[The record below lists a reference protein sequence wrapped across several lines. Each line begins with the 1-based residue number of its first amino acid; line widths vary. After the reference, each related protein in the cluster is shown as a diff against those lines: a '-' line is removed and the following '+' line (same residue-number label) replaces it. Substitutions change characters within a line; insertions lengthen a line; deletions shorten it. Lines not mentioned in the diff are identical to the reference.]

1 MPSGT
6 YTTGNL
12 NFSFD
17 TSASPLLSTS
27 ASSNAFFRPLSLNN
41 FNAINSLLTDKK
53 FGSLMGNSSNIVNFS
68 AASSVISIFESNRP
82 NIGAEVLYS
91 QDLNSV
97 NIYLSPNFHLRN
109 QNFQSTTI
117 FHELLHQSNLIE
129 TWENSL
135 LSQIKS
141 TALGQGYFSIVSS
154 LVPNFMIAQGGP
166 EIPANAA
173 DSVVK
178 AALEHALIG
187 ELTKEFGAINNIA
200 FNLTNYANTFS
211 NVHYFIRDTLVTIN
225 QYNNIQGVTPVATQA
240 QILSAFGLSLPAGIS
255 FSQYVNSTQVITD
268 WLNAGGLNPIALN
281 TASGLSFSD
290 SSGQP
295 TLVDVNG
302 ALNGGCFFAG
312 TMIEMADG
320 SQKPIEDIRP
330 EDMVMSF
337 DKDGRKVAG
346 RVTRTMTNESKIIL
360 DFHGTFVTPG
370 HVYYCAGGKFE
381 GGFAPLIDILRDD
394 GVVQHEDNT
403 LIRAATGCK
412 VGSEL
417 DAEIWVLGIE
427 ADANGVYHEKIRKK
441 LRLGTRFIIPDGSSI
456 SIAEDLAKI
465 GMRARADGFVEHIVT
480 GQKALYQ
487 WPVGGQMP
495 PNPEDYVL
503 QRSGTTLEDIYRAG
517 EWEVQRPQ
525 MPPPMIR
532 DGGEITPVSERTL
545 MAMPRNV
552 PMAMRE
558 GTSPD
563 ASPKLNRKAR
573 KAMEAKR
580 RKAAKQTRG
589 SQTLH

>member
-1 MPSGT
+1 
-6 YTTGNL
+6 
-12 NFSFD
+12 
-17 TSASPLLSTS
+17 
-27 ASSNAFFRPLSLNN
+27 
-41 FNAINSLLTDKK
+41 
-53 FGSLMGNSSNIVNFS
+53 
-68 AASSVISIFESNRP
+68 
-82 NIGAEVLYS
+82 
-91 QDLNSV
+91 
-97 NIYLSPNFHLRN
+97 
-109 QNFQSTTI
+109 
-117 FHELLHQSNLIE
+117 
-129 TWENSL
+129 
-135 LSQIKS
+135 
-141 TALGQGYFSIVSS
+141 
-154 LVPNFMIAQGGP
+154 
-166 EIPANAA
+166 
-173 DSVVK
+173 
-178 AALEHALIG
+178 
-187 ELTKEFGAINNIA
+187 
-200 FNLTNYANTFS
+200 
-211 NVHYFIRDTLVTIN
+211 
-225 QYNNIQGVTPVATQA
+225 
-240 QILSAFGLSLPAGIS
+240 
-255 FSQYVNSTQVITD
+255 
-268 WLNAGGLNPIALN
+268 
-281 TASGLSFSD
+281 
-290 SSGQP
+290 
-295 TLVDVNG
+295 
-302 ALNGGCFFAG
+302 
-312 TMIEMADG
+312 MIEMADG

-337 DKDGRKVAG
+337 DEDGRKVAG

-456 SIAEDLAKI
+456 SIAEDLRKI
-465 GMRARADGFVEHIVT
+465 GMRARADGFVEHTVT

-517 EWEVQRPQ
+517 EWEGQRPQ

-558 GTSPD
+558 GTPPD

>member
-1 MPSGT
+1 MPLRYGDV
-6 YTTGNL
+6 TTSVEKDNRGL
-12 NFSFD
+12 WEQLRDSEG
-17 TSASPLLSTS
+17 A
-27 ASSNAFFRPLSLNN
+27 PLSDFAINDLVSRYNLDLYN
-41 FNAINSLLTDKK
+41 PGNTAWNAI
-53 FGSLMGNSSNIVNFS
+53 
-68 AASSVISIFESNRP
+68 E
-82 NIGAEVLYS
+82 AE
-91 QDLNSV
+91 
-97 NIYLSPNFHLRN
+97 
-109 QNFQSTTI
+109 
-117 FHELLHQSNLIE
+117 
-129 TWENSL
+129 
-135 LSQIKS
+135 
-141 TALGQGYFSIVSS
+141 
-154 LVPNFMIAQGGP
+154 
-166 EIPANAA
+166 
-173 DSVVK
+173 
-178 AALEHALIG
+178 
-187 ELTKEFGAINNIA
+187 
-200 FNLTNYANTFS
+200 
-211 NVHYFIRDTLVTIN
+211 
-225 QYNNIQGVTPVATQA
+225 TQ
-240 QILSAFGLSLPAGIS
+240 
-255 FSQYVNSTQVITD
+255 
-268 WLNAGGLNPIALN
+268 
-281 TASGLSFSD
+281 
-290 SSGQP
+290 
-295 TLVDVNG
+295 
-302 ALNGGCFFAG
+302 CFFAG

-330 EDMVMSF
+330 EDQVMSF

-456 SIAEDLAKI
+456 SIAEDLRKI

-517 EWEVQRPQ
+517 EWEGQRPQ
-525 MPPPMIR
+525 MPTPMIR

-558 GTSPD
+558 GTPPD

-580 RKAAKQTRG
+580 RKAAKQTRE